1 MEPKWKEDGLMHAF
15 GLCWKAEGLIFSVYW
30 HTGDIHAT
38 LKVRK
43 IEASSFQNCE
53 KRVKEVAEI
62 VR

>member
-1 MEPKWKEDGLMHAF
+1 MHAF

-30 HTGDIHAT
+30 HAGDTHAT